1 MDNKQLA
8 YFLARITLGI
18 NFFIHGLV
26 RLPKMESFANGVVK
40 GFENTLLPEIMVLPV
55 AYAIPIVELVLG
67 LFLILGLLTRKT
79 LTVAAILIIFLIA
92 GSAFKEDWG
101 AVGTQMLYALYIFFL
116 LFFQENERMAIYSEN
131 RKA

>member
-1 MDNKQLA
+1 MNNKQLA

-26 RLPKMESFANGVVK
+26 RIPKLSQFADGVVA
-40 GFENTLLPEIMVLPV
+40 GFGESVLPAMLV
-55 AYAIPIVELVLG
+55 EPIAYAIPFVE
-67 LFLILGLLTRKT
+67 LILGAMILLGIVNRKA
-79 LTVAAILIIFLIA
+79 LTAAAILMIVLIA

-116 LFFQENERMAIYSEN
+116 IFYLENDVKGLWMEN
-131 RKA
+131 KKE

>member
-1 MDNKQLA
+1 MDHKQLA

-40 GFENTLLPEIMVLPV
+40 GFENTMLPEILVLPV
-55 AYAIPIVELVLG
+55 AYAIPIVELILG

-79 LTVAAILIIFLIA
+79 LTAAAFLIIFLIA
-92 GSAFKEDWG
+92 GSAFKENWG

-116 LFFQENERMAIYSEN
+116 LFFQENERMAIYSD
-131 RKA
+131 RKV

>member
-1 MDNKQLA
+1 MDHKQLA

-40 GFENTLLPEIMVLPV
+40 GFENTMLPEILVLPV
-55 AYAIPIVELVLG
+55 AYAIPIVELILG

-79 LTVAAILIIFLIA
+79 LTAAAILIIFLIA

-116 LFFQENERMAIYSEN
+116 LFFQENERMAIYSD
-131 RKA
+131 RKV

>member
-1 MDNKQLA
+1 MDHKHLA

-40 GFENTLLPEIMVLPV
+40 GFENTMLPEILVLPV
-55 AYAIPIVELVLG
+55 AYAIPIVELILG

-79 LTVAAILIIFLIA
+79 LTAAAFLIIFLIA

-116 LFFQENERMAIYSEN
+116 LFFQENERMAIYSD
-131 RKA
+131 RKV

>member
-1 MDNKQLA
+1 MNNKQLA

-26 RLPKMESFANGVVK
+26 RIPKLSQFAEGVLG
-40 GFENTLLPEIMVLPV
+40 GFEGSILPAMLVEPI
-55 AYAIPIVELVLG
+55 AYAIPFIE
-67 LFLILGLLTRKT
+67 LILGAMILLGVFSRKA
-79 LTVAAILIIFLIA
+79 LTASAILMIILIT

-116 LFFQENERMAIYSEN
+116 IFYLENDVKGLWLK
-131 RKA
+131 RKKE

>member
-26 RLPKMESFANGVVK
+26 RLPKLESFANGVVK
-40 GFENTLLPEIMVLPV
+40 GFENTMLPEILVLPV
-55 AYAIPIVELVLG
+55 AYAIPVVELILG
-67 LFLILGLLTRKT
+67 LFLILGIITKKT
-79 LTVAAILIIFLIA
+79 LIGAAILIIFLIA

-116 LFFQENERMAIYSEN
+116 LFYQENERMAIYSEN
-131 RKA
+131 RKV

>member
-26 RLPKMESFANGVVK
+26 RLPKLESFANGVVK
-40 GFENTLLPEIMVLPV
+40 GFENTMLLEILVLPV
-55 AYAIPIVELVLG
+55 AYAIPIVELILG
-67 LFLILGLLTRKT
+67 LFLILGIITKKT
-79 LTVAAILIIFLIA
+79 LIGAAILIIFLIA

-116 LFFQENERMAIYSEN
+116 LFYQENERMAIYSEN
-131 RKA
+131 RKV

>member
-1 MDNKQLA
+1 MNNKQLA
-8 YFLARITLGI
+8 YFLARLTLGI

-26 RLPKMESFANGVVK
+26 RLPKMESFANDVAK
-40 GFENTLLPEIMVLPV
+40 GFENTMLPEILVLPV

-67 LFLILGLLTRKT
+67 LFLILGLVTKKT
-79 LTVAAILIIFLIA
+79 LTGAAILIIFLIA

-116 LFFQENERMAIYSEN
+116 LFYQENERMAIYSEN
-131 RKA
+131 RKV

>member
-1 MDNKQLA
+1 MDHKQLA

-40 GFENTLLPEIMVLPV
+40 GFENTMLPEILVLPV
-55 AYAIPIVELVLG
+55 AYAIPIVELILG

-79 LTVAAILIIFLIA
+79 LTAAAFLIIFLIA

-116 LFFQENERMAIYSEN
+116 LFFQENERMAIYSD
-131 RKA
+131 RKV

>member
-1 MDNKQLA
+1 MNNKQLA
-8 YFLARITLGI
+8 YFLARLTLGI

-26 RLPKMESFANGVVK
+26 RLPKMESFANGVTK
-40 GFENTLLPEIMVLPV
+40 GFENTMLPEILVLPV

-67 LFLILGLLTRKT
+67 LFLILGLVTKKT
-79 LTVAAILIIFLIA
+79 LTGAAVLIIFLIA

-116 LFFQENERMAIYSEN
+116 LFYQENERMAIYSEN
-131 RKA
+131 RKV